1 MDHPEQG
8 MREAGNGWIPEL
20 PLRQRAEQGLT
31 GEGEFNGVFRNKKTG
46 LWDDASAAA

>member
-20 PLRQRAEQGLT
+20 PLRQSAEQGLT
-31 GEGEFNGVFRNKKTG
+31 VEGRIQWSFQK
-46 LWDDASAAA
+46 